1 MNGRSSSGN
10 SVARIATL
18 DLVAIT
24 LERLDQRHA
33 GLPGIAVLYGPA
45 GWGKTFAANV
55 LANQR
60 RAYFVQM
67 ASAWRSKD
75 LLERILIEMGV
86 RITDDK
92 GRPFYRTVS
101 KLLDAVND
109 QLGNSNRPLIIDE
122 FDHCAKSDSMVE
134 LIRDIYEGS
143 RGSLLLVGEEL
154 LPKKLERWERF
165 HSRVLTWAPA
175 QKVSLADAEM
185 LAPIYC
191 PSVTLDQGILEMLVK
206 NSSGSVRRVCTNLD
220 EINEQALLMGFSTV
234 TADKIEQ
241 LGLSTGRAPERR
253 V

>member
-1 MNGRSSSGN
+1 M
-10 SVARIATL
+10 
-18 DLVAIT
+18 AIT
-24 LERLDQRHA
+24 LERLESRRV

-45 GWGKTFAANV
+45 GWGKTFATNI
-55 LANQR
+55 LANQH

-67 ASAWRSKD
+67 RSAWRSKD
-75 LLERILIEMGV
+75 LLERILVEMGV
-86 RITDDK
+86 RVTDDK

-109 QLGNSNRPLIIDE
+109 QLGNSKRPLIIDE
-122 FDHCAKSDSMVE
+122 FDHCAKSDAMVE

-191 PSVTLDQGILEMLVK
+191 PSITLDTGVLEKLVK
-206 NSSGSVRRVCTNLD
+206 DANGSVRRVCTNLD
-220 EINEQALLMGFSTV
+220 EIQEQGLAMGLSTV
-234 TADKIEQ
+234 TADM
-241 LGLSTGRAPERR
+241 LGRFGLSNGRAPERGA
-253 V
+253 